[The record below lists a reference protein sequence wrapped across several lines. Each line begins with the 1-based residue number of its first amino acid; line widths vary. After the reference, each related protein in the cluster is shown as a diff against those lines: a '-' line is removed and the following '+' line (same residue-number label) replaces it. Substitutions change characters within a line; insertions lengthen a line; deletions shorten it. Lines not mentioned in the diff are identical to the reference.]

1 LIHFYKRLFSLDKGW
16 QLRLSSTLTMCCILK
31 CFGKSKP
38 EGMLLGMGN
47 PLLDISATVKPE
59 LLAKHNLKS
68 NDAILTEEEAIFNDL
83 TKDYSVDYIA
93 GGATQNSIRVA
104 QWVLG
109 QKYATS
115 YFGCVGKDNYGE
127 TLEAKAKEAGVN
139 VQYQISTEFPTGRC
153 AVLITG
159 QDRSLVTKLDAA
171 NHFTVDHLDDGK
183 NWKTVE
189 SAKVVYSAGF
199 FLTVSV
205 DSMLKVGKYC
215 AANNR
220 TYCLNLSAP
229 FLIQFFKDQMMS
241 VMPYADIVFG
251 NETEAATFADAFNL
265 GTTDV
270 KKIALAI
277 SMLPKENGS
286 KGRTVIIT
294 QGSDPVVCAE
304 NGTVVEFPAE
314 KLPASKIVDTNGA
327 GDAFVGGFLAQYVL
341 GKDLG
346 TAVRCGIWAATHII
360 QRSGC
365 TLPDVMDFKA

>member
-1 LIHFYKRLFSLDKGW
+1 
-16 QLRLSSTLTMCCILK
+16 M
-31 CFGKSKP
+31 
-38 EGMLLGMGN
+38 GMGN

-68 NDAILTEEEAIFNDL
+68 NDAILTEDEAIFNDL
-83 TKDYSVDYIA
+83 TKDYPVDYIA

-189 SAKVVYSAGF
+189 TAKVVYSAGF

-346 TAVRCGIWAATHII
+346 TAVRCNIIITSPLYSNPLHYQHVQIHCEMAGAVSGRQHISSRGPAAL
-360 QRSGC
+360 S
-365 TLPDVMDFKA
+365 LM

>member
-1 LIHFYKRLFSLDKGW
+1 
-16 QLRLSSTLTMCCILK
+16 
-31 CFGKSKP
+31 
-38 EGMLLGMGN
+38 MG
-47 PLLDISATVKPE
+47 
-59 LLAKHNLKS
+59 
-68 NDAILTEEEAIFNDL
+68 
-83 TKDYSVDYIA
+83 
-93 GGATQNSIRVA
+93 
-104 QWVLG
+104 
-109 QKYATS
+109 
-115 YFGCVGKDNYGE
+115 GCVGKDNYGQ

-265 GTTDV
+265 GTKDIS
-270 KKIALAI
+270 KIAQAI

-286 KGRTVIIT
+286 KGRMVVIT
-294 QGSDPVVCAE
+294 QGADPVVCVHNGVVTTFEAE
-304 NGTVVEFPAE
+304 R
-314 KLPASKIVDTNGA
+314 LPADNIVDTNGA
-327 GDAFVGGFLAQYVL
+327 GDAFVGGFLAQYCQ
-341 GKDLG
+341 GADLA
-346 TAVRCGIWAATHII
+346 TMVRCGIWAATHIT
-360 QRSGC
+360 QRS
-365 TLPDVMDFKA
+365 

>member
-1 LIHFYKRLFSLDKGW
+1 MSV
-16 QLRLSSTLTMCCILK
+16 Q
-31 CFGKSKP
+31 

-59 LLAKHNLKS
+59 LLSKHNLKS
-68 NDAILTEEEAIFNDL
+68 NDAILTESEDIFNDL
-83 TKDYSVDYIA
+83 VGGYSVDYIA

-109 QKYATS
+109 TKNATS
-115 YFGCVGKDNYGE
+115 YFGCVGQDKYAT
-127 TLEAKAKEAGVN
+127 TLEEKAKEAGVN
-139 VQYQISTEFPTGRC
+139 VQYQVCQPQPTGRC

-171 NHFTVDHLDDGK
+171 NHFTIQHLEDTK
-183 NWKTVE
+183 NWKVVE
-189 SAKVVYSAGF
+189 TAKAVYSAGF

-215 AANNR
+215 AASNK

-229 FLIQFFKDQMMS
+229 FLIQFFKEQMMS

-251 NETEAATFADAFNL
+251 NETEAATFADVFNL

-277 SMLPKENGS
+277 ASLPKENGAR
-286 KGRTVIIT
+286 GRTVVIT
-294 QGSDPVVCAE
+294 QGSDPVICVE
-304 NGTVVEFPAE
+304 NGQVYEFAAE
-314 KLPASKIVDTNGA
+314 RLSADKIVDTNGA
-327 GDAFVGGFLAQYVL
+327 GDAFVGGFLAQYVQGRAL
-341 GKDLG
+341 PV
-346 TAVRCGIWAATHII
+346 AVRCGIWAATHII

-365 TLPDVMDFKA
+365 TLPQVMDFKA

>member
-1 LIHFYKRLFSLDKGW
+1 MA
-16 QLRLSSTLTMCCILK
+16 Q
-31 CFGKSKP
+31 

-59 LLAKHNLKS
+59 LLAKHGLKS
-68 NDAILTEEEAIFNDL
+68 NDAILTEDEAIFNDL

-104 QWVLG
+104 QWILG
-109 QKYATS
+109 LKYATS
-115 YFGCVGKDNYGE
+115 YFGCVGKDKYGD

-139 VQYQISTEFPTGRC
+139 VQYQVSGEHPTGRC

-171 NHFTVDHLDDGK
+171 NHFTPAHLDETK
-183 NWKTVE
+183 HWKAVE
-189 SAKVVYSAGF
+189 EAKAVYSAGF

-205 DSMLKVGKYC
+205 ESMLKVGKYC

-220 TYCLNLSAP
+220 TYCINLSAP

-241 VMPYADIVFG
+241 VMPFADIVFG
-251 NETEAATFADAFNL
+251 NETEAATFADTFNL

-277 SMLPKENGS
+277 SMLPKENGA
-286 KGRTVIIT
+286 KGRMVIIT
-294 QGSDPVVCAE
+294 QGSDPVVCVQ
-304 NGTVVEFPAE
+304 NGQVHEFAAQ
-314 KLPASKIVDTNGA
+314 KLSADKIVDTNGA
-327 GDAFVGGFLAQYVL
+327 GDAFVGGFLAQHVR
-341 GKDLG
+341 GAELG
-346 TAVRCGIWAATHII
+346 TAVKCGIWAATHII

-365 TLPDVMDFKA
+365 TLPEVMDFKA